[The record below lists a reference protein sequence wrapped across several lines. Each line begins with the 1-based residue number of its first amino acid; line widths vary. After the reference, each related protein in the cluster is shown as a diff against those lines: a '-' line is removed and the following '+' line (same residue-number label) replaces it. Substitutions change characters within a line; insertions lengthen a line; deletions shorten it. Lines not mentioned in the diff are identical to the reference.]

1 MEIKAKKKVV
11 FDTNVL
17 LKNPSLINQ
26 YCDRLLMPKKV
37 FDELD
42 RLNHQS
48 RHQEKA
54 SLAINHI
61 NKYNFKFLTTRGGK
75 KYSNPDEQ
83 ILDEI
88 LENYSANDVVLV
100 SDDTGMNVLAKQKQM
115 DTLKL
120 MGFLAQD
127 GEYKITPQLRALQL
141 LLKQQKWGDITK
153 KIEGDSQLHFNFYL
167 ENGYTPLID
176 AIVNRETKAVEFL
189 VSLSNI
195 NLDLIDK
202 AKLNLSA
209 FSHAAQK
216 KQIPIMKLLIENG
229 ANPYI
234 TSEGKNRGNSALLI
248 AAWDGSLSIIQW
260 ITEHKGIQM
269 SLNQSD
275 NNGFTPLIKAS
286 IKGHHHIV
294 KYLIQNKVDPF
305 IRDRN
310 AMSALD
316 YAVENKHLLII
327 ESLDRYLNTFSN

>member
-1 MEIKAKKKVV
+1 MINNRKKKVV

-17 LKNPSLINQ
+17 LKNPALINQ
-26 YCDRLLMPKKV
+26 YRDRLLIPKKV

-48 RHQEKA
+48 THKEKA
-54 SLAINHI
+54 SLAINLI
-61 NKYNFKFLTTRGGK
+61 NKYNFKFLITRSEK
-75 KYSNPDEQ
+75 KNSNPDEQ

-88 LENYSANDVVLV
+88 LANHTENDVVLI
-100 SDDTGMNVLAKQKQM
+100 SDDTGMNLLAKQKNMQTFKLV
-115 DTLKL
+115 DFLTL
-120 MGFLAQD
+120 D
-127 GEYKITPQLRALQL
+127 GEYKITPQLKELLL
-141 LLKQQKWGDITK
+141 LLKQQKWDAVK
-153 KIEGDSQLHFNFYL
+153 QYLEDDSKLHFNFYL

-176 AIVNRETKAVEFL
+176 AIINRDIKTVEFL
-189 VSLSNI
+189 VGLSNI
-195 NLDLIDK
+195 NLNLIDK
-202 AKLNLSA
+202 AKLNLTA

-216 KQIPIMKLLIENG
+216 KQISIMKLLIENG

-248 AAWDGSLSIIQW
+248 AAWDGSLDVIQW
-260 ITEHKGIQM
+260 IVDHKNIRM

-294 KYLIQNKVDPF
+294 KYLIQNNVDPF

-316 YAVENKHLLII
+316 YVVENKNTAIV
-327 ESLDRYLNTFSN
+327 ESLNRYLNAFSN

>member
-1 MEIKAKKKVV
+1 MINNKKKVV

-17 LKNPSLINQ
+17 LKNPALINQ
-26 YCDRLLMPKKV
+26 YRDRLLIPKKV

-48 RHQEKA
+48 IHKEKA
-54 SLAINHI
+54 SLAINLI
-61 NKYNFKFLTTRGGK
+61 NKYDFKFLITRSENK
-75 KYSNPDEQ
+75 KSNPDEQ

-88 LENYSANDVVLV
+88 LENYAENDVVLI
-100 SDDTGMNVLAKQKQM
+100 SDDTGMNVLAKQKKMQTFKHV
-115 DTLKL
+115 DFL
-120 MGFLAQD
+120 MVD
-127 GEYKITPQLRALQL
+127 GEYKITPQLKELQL
-141 LLKQQKWGDITK
+141 LLKQQKWDLVK
-153 KIEGDSQLHFNFYL
+153 QHLEDDSKLHFNFYL

-176 AIVNRETKAVEFL
+176 AIVNRDIKTVEFL
-189 VSLSNI
+189 VGLSNI
-195 NLDLIDK
+195 NLNLIDK

-216 KQIPIMKLLIENG
+216 KQIPIMKLLIDNG

-248 AAWDGSLSIIQW
+248 AAWDGSLDIIQW
-260 ITEHKGIQM
+260 IAEHEHIHM

-286 IKGHHHIV
+286 IKGHHDIV
-294 KYLIQNKVDPF
+294 KYLIRNNVDPF

-316 YAVENKHLLII
+316 YAVENKHSAII
-327 ESLDRYLNTFSN
+327 EYYNRYLNTFTN